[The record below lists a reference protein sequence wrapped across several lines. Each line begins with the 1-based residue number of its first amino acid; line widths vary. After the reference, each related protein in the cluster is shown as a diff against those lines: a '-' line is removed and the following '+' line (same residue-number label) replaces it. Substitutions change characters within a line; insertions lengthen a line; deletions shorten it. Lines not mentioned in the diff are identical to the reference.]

1 MRFVSHQPTFTR
13 FRKTII
19 FYGVNMKTMRKI
31 LTGAGILLILS
42 IAQAEEAVYTIQV
55 DGLSCPFCAYGIE
68 KQLSAIDGVG
78 SVAVNISKGL
88 VNITMQQNKRL
99 GKEQA
104 QQAVTDAGFTLRSF
118 KQSNKE
124 TPDVPGQ

>member
-1 MRFVSHQPTFTR
+1 
-13 FRKTII
+13 
-19 FYGVNMKTMRKI
+19 MKMMRKI

-68 KQLSAIDGVG
+68 KQLSAIDGVD

-88 VNITMQQNKRL
+88 VNVTMLQGILLDK
-99 GKEQA
+99 KQA

-118 KQSNKE
+118 NQSNKE
-124 TPDVPGQ
+124 TPDVSGQ